1 MPILAD
7 TRVIPEALERTYEAI
22 ASALHALSAT

>member
-7 TRVIPEALERTYEAI
+7 TRVIPEHLLETYNR
-22 ASALHALSAT
+22 LSHVFKEF